1 EAASGLMTSFAI
13 SDMMAGGA
21 NGPMAVPSGFKQD
34 RVGGQQLREHNILDT
49 IEEQITWSTAAS
61 TPQILIIDSFH
72 KHSDEKHLEKQVLG
86 A

>member
-1 EAASGLMTSFAI
+1 MLHSRSWRDYNLVEPNSM
-13 SDMMAGGA
+13 
-21 NGPMAVPSGFKQD
+21 K
-34 RVGGQQLREHNILDT
+34 VGGQQLREHNILDT

-86 A
+86 AE